1 MKARISVRFGLP
13 IVALVAL
20 SAGPMA
26 ASARE
31 SVVHVL
37 FVGDSFTHG
46 RYDPVRRFAGGYD
59 TGPGAVV
66 GPHVHDLLCPSAA
79 GCDAAEAVAPNDPDR
94 FGYPAG
100 DDTLASKL
108 AFLTAHA
115 AAQYAEAGP
124 FGGVP
129 GIVLRLAQ
137 EAGVRL
143 DVSILAVSASTLG
156 GKNIGGNTA
165 NAALIESARWDRV
178 VLQDQSSQ
186 PLPPQVVVAGRT
198 VATKGDPA
206 AFASGVA
213 ALVSGIDAADATA
226 GRASIPVTL
235 FQTPPMAS
243 YGYTSDDPAKLLAGT
258 SYGASADAP
267 YVGSADPMGQM
278 EGDIRASYRAVATGW
293 NAENPRASHLD
304 VSPVGDA
311 WIAAIRLG
319 VAQRDPYLAREPHGA
334 VDLWDAD
341 VLDACCTVPIGYH
354 PSPYGAYLDA
364 LVLLGSLTGR
374 DPLWFGLFD
383 PAARA
388 LAIPAEAA
396 LGLRVA
402 ASQALHAAPVP

>member
-1 MKARISVRFGLP
+1 MSLSVG
-13 IVALVAL
+13 
-20 SAGPMA
+20 SAACADDGGSA
-26 ASARE
+26 AGSRM
-31 SVVHVL
+31 SVIHVL

-79 GCDAAEAVAPNDPDR
+79 GCDAAEAVAPTDPDR
-94 FGYPAG
+94 FNYPAG
-100 DDTLASKL
+100 DDTLLAKL
-108 AFLTAHA
+108 DYLTANT
-115 AAQYAEAGP
+115 AAQYAETGP

-129 GIVLRLAQ
+129 GIVLRLSQ
-137 EAGVRL
+137 EARVRL

-156 GKNIGGNTA
+156 GKNIGGNKA

-186 PLPPQVVVAGRT
+186 PLPAQIIVAGRT

-213 ALVSGIDAADATA
+213 ELVSGIDAADHGA
-226 GRASIPVTL
+226 GRAPIPITL

-243 YGYTSDDPAKLLAGT
+243 YGYTSSDAEKLLYGT
-258 SYGASADAP
+258 SYGASVDAP
-267 YVGSADPMGQM
+267 YVGADDPMAQM

-293 NAENPRASHLD
+293 NMENPSASHID

-311 WIAAIRLG
+311 WIAAMRFGI
-319 VAQRDPYLAREPHGA
+319 AQRDPYLASEPAEA
-334 VDLWDAD
+334 VDLWDSD

-364 LVLLGSLTGR
+364 LVLFGTLTGR
-374 DPLWFGLFD
+374 DPLSLAPFG
-383 PAARA
+383 PTARA
-388 LAIPAEAA
+388 LGIPANVAV
-396 LGLRVA
+396 GLQMS
-402 ASQALHAAPVP
+402 ASRALHARLAR

>member
-1 MKARISVRFGLP
+1 M
-13 IVALVAL
+13 
-20 SAGPMA
+20 AGSRAP
-26 ASARE
+26 
-31 SVVHVL
+31 VIHVL

-79 GCDAAEAVAPNDPDR
+79 GCDVAEAVAPTDPDR

-100 DDTLASKL
+100 DDTLLAKL
-108 AFLTAHA
+108 DYLTANT
-115 AAQYAEAGP
+115 AAQYAETGP

-129 GIVLRLAQ
+129 GIVLRLSQ
-137 EAGVRL
+137 EARVRL

-156 GKNIGGNTA
+156 GKNIGGNKA

-186 PLPPQVVVAGRT
+186 PLPAQIIVAGRI

-213 ALVSGIDAADATA
+213 KLVSGIDAADHGA
-226 GRASIPVTL
+226 GRAPIPITL

-243 YGYTSDDPAKLLAGT
+243 YGYTSSDAEKLLYGT
-258 SYGASADAP
+258 SYGSSADAP
-267 YVGSADPMGQM
+267 YVGTDDPMTQM

-293 NAENPRASHLD
+293 NRENPLASHID

-311 WIAAIRLG
+311 WIAAMRLG
-319 VAQRDPYLAREPHGA
+319 IAQRDPYLASEPAEA
-334 VDLWDAD
+334 VDLWDSD

-364 LVLLGSLTGR
+364 LVLFGTLTGR
-374 DPLWFGLFD
+374 DPVSLAPFD
-383 PAARA
+383 PTARA
-388 LAIPAEAA
+388 LGIPANVAI
-396 LGLRVA
+396 GLQMSASRV
-402 ASQALHAAPVP
+402 LHARLVR

>member
-1 MKARISVRFGLP
+1 MLP
-13 IVALVAL
+13 IAAFTSL
-20 SAGPMA
+20 SAGSAAGADKADPMA
-26 ASARE
+26 GSRT

-46 RYDPVRRFAGGYD
+46 RYDPVRRFASGYD

-66 GPHVHDLLCPSAA
+66 SPHVHDLLCPSAA
-79 GCDAAEAVAPNDPDR
+79 GCVAAEATAPTDPDD

-100 DDTLASKL
+100 DDTLSAKL
-108 AFLTAHA
+108 DDLTANT

-129 GIVLRLAQ
+129 GIVLRLSQ
-137 EAGVRL
+137 EARVRL

-186 PLPPQVVVAGRT
+186 PLPAQVIVAGRT
-198 VATKGDPA
+198 VATKGNPA
-206 AFASGVA
+206 AFASGVVQ
-213 ALVSGIDAADATA
+213 LVSGIDAADRAV
-226 GRASIPVTL
+226 GRAPIPVTL

-243 YGYTSDDPAKLLAGT
+243 YGYTSSDAEKLLYGT
-258 SYGASADAP
+258 SMDAP
-267 YVGSADPMGQM
+267 YVGAKDPMAQM
-278 EGDIRASYRAVATGW
+278 EGDIRGSYRAVATDW
-293 NAENPRASHLD
+293 NMENPSASHID

-311 WIAAIRLG
+311 WIAAMRLG
-319 VAQRDPYLAREPHGA
+319 VAQRDPYLASEPAGA
-334 VDLWDAD
+334 VDLWDSD

-364 LVLLGSLTGR
+364 LVVFGTLTGR
-374 DPLWFGLFD
+374 DPLSFGLFD
-383 PAARA
+383 PTARA
-388 LAIPAEAA
+388 LGIPADAA
-396 LGLRVA
+396 IGLQVS
-402 ASQALHAAPVP
+402 ASRALHASHAR